1 MAETLE
7 IPKPKQKR
15 LEDYLLERSQAAAG
29 PKIGQRAPDATAPLT
44 FAQEQ
49 VWLHAQLAPDTPAY
63 NEPFTIHRHGPL
75 DVPALER
82 AFTEVVRRHEAW
94 RTSFNVV
101 DGQPVQ
107 VVHPPF
113 EIKLPVKDFSAL
125 PEADAKAAALQLA
138 TEDARRPFALSAA
151 PPIREQLARIGKEEY
166 RLFVNCHH
174 LIFDGVTAYQVFLP
188 ELVALYEAFSKGQP
202 SPLPALPFQYAD
214 YAIWQRESSR
224 SASQEQKIAYWKNK
238 LAGPLPVLQLPVDWP
253 QASVES
259 FRGAMQTFAIP
270 SDVTDGL
277 REFSRKHGATLFMTM
292 LAALNALLSRYSGQD
307 DILIGSV
314 TAGRNYPGSEKLL
327 GFFLNT
333 IVLRNDLAGDPTF
346 RELLE
351 RVRKTTID
359 ALSHDDVP
367 LNQVV
372 KELHPDRELTR
383 NPLFRVLLSM
393 EPSFTN
399 VHGGWDLTPIEVETG
414 TAKFDLCV
422 VLDER
427 PNGISGRMIY
437 STDLF
442 DESTISRAVECWQ
455 TLLKSVVDNPERR
468 LSECS
473 ILAKADRHKLL
484 VDWSAPEKPFPFV
497 PVHQQF
503 ENAVQKTPAAIALK
517 CGVEA
522 FSYAELNQ
530 RAEQLANY
538 LRQLGVGPEVPVGI
552 CIERSPEMI
561 VGILG
566 VLKAGGAYVPMDP
579 TYPEERLAFMLH
591 DSQAPVLLTQA
602 KLRVSSAGNNTR
614 VVKLDADWKEIAAAP
629 QRKPEEIEPG
639 DLAYII
645 YTSGSTGEPKGVEVT
660 HGNLSHS
667 NSARL
672 DFYGDTDGTYLLLS
686 SIGFDSSVA
695 TIFHAL
701 CSGGTLVLLP
711 AELNIEARQIAELIL
726 REKVSSALCVPSL
739 YHDVLNTVSPDMLKS
754 LRRVILAGEAS
765 TAPLIQRHFQV
776 LPEVELFNEYGP
788 TEGSVWSTVYNF
800 GRELPKESAV
810 PIGRPISNTR
820 AYVLDRNLQLL
831 PPGVAGELFIAGDG
845 LARGYRNKPELT
857 REKFLADPFKENP
870 GERMY
875 RTGDVV
881 RYNTNGDL
889 QFLGRVDEQIKF
901 RGLRI
906 ELGEIETVLSAHPDI
921 REAVVTVQEDSQKP
935 RLIAHIVVNEK
946 YATSAAELR
955 AFVKSRLPNY
965 MVPSGF
971 VFAQKLPRTPNGKI
985 DRVALAKQTAVT
997 NESNTSRGAIAQD
1010 SFEAKLST
1018 IWKNVLAVQSA
1029 EITQDFF
1036 ELGGDSLLA
1045 AKLLYEIEQEF
1056 HQSLPLAFVFQ
1067 APTVEMMADA
1077 LRSPDQSLRA
1087 RAIVEIQPNGSRP
1100 PLFCIRAGPRF
1111 RLLAQKL
1118 GLDRPFLGVDI
1129 PYADAVKLP
1138 TPYRIED
1145 MAKFMI
1151 KAMREVQPNGPY
1163 YIAGLCVNAVI
1174 AYEVARQLRAEG
1186 EQIALLAMFDGHN
1199 GAYYKN
1205 PLRDGRYTGRI
1216 KYHVANLLKLD
1227 LKESSAYVFHRLE
1240 EARRKVERTMW
1251 LLTAEGGADRGGKL
1265 RNTDSIIHPAY
1276 HRFEPSPY
1284 TGNIVLFQSSD
1295 WPDGDYFNF
1304 EIGWKDLIKGGIE
1317 FHRIPGNHPSMFRE
1331 PNVNVLASGLQK
1343 HLKAPPEAGV
1353 DGTNTAQSTKTQA
1366 K

>member
-7 IPKPKQKR
+7 ISKPKQKR
-15 LEDYLLERSQAAAG
+15 LEDYLLERSQATAG
-29 PKIGQRAPDATAPLT
+29 PTIGQRAPNATAPLT

-75 DVPALER
+75 DVSALQR
-82 AFTEVVRRHEAW
+82 AFTEIIRRHEAW

-107 VVHPPF
+107 MVHPPF
-113 EIKLPVKDFSAL
+113 EFKLPVKDFSAL
-125 PEADAKAAALQLA
+125 PETDAKAAALQLA
-138 TEDARRPFALSAA
+138 TEDARRPFDLSAG
-151 PPIREQLARIGKEEY
+151 PPIRAQLARVGKEEY

-188 ELVALYEAFSKGQP
+188 ELVALYEAFFKGQAD
-202 SPLPALPFQYAD
+202 PLPALPFQYAD

-224 SASQEQKIAYWKNK
+224 SASQEQKIAYWKDK
-238 LAGPLPVLQLPVDWP
+238 LSGPVPVLQLPVDRP

-270 SDVTDGL
+270 SEVTDGL
-277 REFSRKHGATLFMTM
+277 RALSRQYGATLFMTV

-314 TAGRNYPGSEKLL
+314 TAGRNYPGSDKLL

-346 RELLE
+346 KELLE

-359 ALSHDDVP
+359 ALSHGDMP

-399 VHGGWDLTPIEVETG
+399 VYPGWDLTPIEVETG

-442 DESTISRAVECWQ
+442 DESTISRMVECWL
-455 TLLKSVVDNPERR
+455 TLLGAVVANPDQR
-468 LSECS
+468 LSEIS
-473 ILAKADRHKLL
+473 ILAGAERQKLL
-484 VDWSAPEKPFPFV
+484 EWNATQKRFPFI

-503 ENAVQKTPAAIALK
+503 ENAAQKTPTAIALK
-517 CGVEA
+517 CGA
-522 FSYAELNQ
+522 GALGYAELNQ
-530 RAEQLANY
+530 RAEHLASY
-538 LRQLGVGPEVPVGI
+538 LQRLGVGPEIPVGL
-552 CIERSPEMI
+552 CMERSLEMI

-566 VLKAGGAYVPMDP
+566 ILKAGGAYVPMDP
-579 TYPEERLAFMLH
+579 TYPTERLAFMLT

-602 KLRVSSAGNNTR
+602 KLPSIAAANNIR
-614 VVKLDADWKEIAAAP
+614 IVKLDADWKEIAAVP
-629 QRKPEEIEPG
+629 QKQPEDVECG

-660 HGNLSHS
+660 HGNLGHS

-711 AELNIEARQIAELIL
+711 AEQNIEARQIAELIL
-726 REKVSSALCVPSL
+726 REKVSSVLCVPSL
-739 YHDVLNTVSPDMLKS
+739 YNEVLNTVSPEMLKS

-765 TAPLIQRHFQV
+765 TAQLVDHHSQV
-776 LPEVELFNEYGP
+776 LPGVELFNEYGP
-788 TEGSVWSTVYNF
+788 TEGSVWSTVYKF
-800 GRELPKESAV
+800 GRALQKENAV
-810 PIGRPISNTR
+810 PIGRPIANTR
-820 AYVLDRNLQLL
+820 AYVLDRYLQLL

-845 LARGYRNKPELT
+845 VARGYRNKPGLT
-857 REKFLADPFKENP
+857 LEKFLPDPFAASP
-870 GERMY
+870 GERIY

-881 RYNTNGDL
+881 RYNAEGDL
-889 QFLGRVDEQIKF
+889 HFLGRVDEQIKF

-906 ELGEIETVLSAHPDI
+906 ELGEIETILSAHPDV
-921 REAVVTVQEDSQKP
+921 REAVVTVQEASQKP
-935 RLIAHIVVNEK
+935 RLIAHVVVTEK

-955 AFVKSRLPNY
+955 AFLKARLPNY

-971 VFAQKLPRTPNGKI
+971 VFMEKLPRIPNGKI
-985 DRVALAKQTAVT
+985 DRPALAKQTAVT
-997 NESNTSRGAIAQD
+997 NESNMTRAAIAQD
-1010 SFEAKLST
+1010 SIETKLIT
-1018 IWKNVLAVQSA
+1018 IWKNILAIQSA
-1029 EITQDFF
+1029 EVAQDFF

-1087 RAIVEIQPNGSRP
+1087 RAIVEIQPNGSHP

-1118 GLDRPFLGVDI
+1118 GMDQPFLGVDI
-1129 PYADAVKLP
+1129 PYSDAIKLP

-1145 MAKFMI
+1145 MAKFMV
-1151 KAMREVQPNGPY
+1151 KAMREVQPHGPY

-1174 AYEVARQLRAEG
+1174 AYEVARQLQSEG
-1186 EQIALLAMFDGHN
+1186 EPIALLAMFDGHN

-1251 LLTAEGGADRGGKL
+1251 LLTAEGGTDRGGKL

-1276 HRFEPSPY
+1276 HRFEPSAY
-1284 TGNIVLFQSSD
+1284 TGDIVLFQSSD
-1295 WPDGDYFNF
+1295 WPEGGYFNF
-1304 EIGWKDLIKGGIE
+1304 EIGWKDLIKGKIE

-1343 HLKAPPEAGV
+1343 HLKTPKEAGV
-1353 DGTNTAQSTKTQA
+1353 NGTNTAESTKPPA